1 MILNHT
7 TNNPIKD
14 AESLST
20 DAKKYFK
27 NMKVFFVSEKQIE
40 EICNK
45 MDIDNRLQIATTI
58 KGTQRLHAFS
68 SIPQDQKHLSV
79 KPVSVLPDSEAKIVR
94 IS

>member
-27 NMKVFFVSEKQIE
+27 NMKVFFVSEKQIK